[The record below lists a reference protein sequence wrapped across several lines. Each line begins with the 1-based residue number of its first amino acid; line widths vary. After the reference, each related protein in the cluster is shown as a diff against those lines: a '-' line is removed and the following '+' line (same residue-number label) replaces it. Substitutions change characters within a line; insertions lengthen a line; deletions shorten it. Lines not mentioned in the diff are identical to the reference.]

1 MDIYGYV
8 FTNFTQIYVSVT
20 GGGTGAFQLPLR
32 AAPVRRAACQDQAEV
47 SPCIKRGGRERRR
60 ERRREGRRAL
70 PFIDMDSIPPSFPP
84 SLPLLRGELSLRGNR
99 INPFFVIQPPALQ
112 QQASEVECYPTGSL
126 LDTLGKRMIT
136 ASPIPPSFP
145 PSLLPSLPPSLP
157 PSSCLYT
164 PPLHRLRTRFLPSLP
179 PSLSPAE
186 QAAASLAAEGG
197 DSLHMVQK
205 LKEETY
211 VSREDYRLK
220 IVPDDDVDK
229 E

>member
-1 MDIYGYV
+1 MASPKRMALSIHDSVRLTTVKGEAV
-8 FTNFTQIYVSVT
+8 QGNVHALDETTSTLVLRLAGRQGGLQKGKGGAMLTQ
-20 GGGTGAFQLPLR
+20 G
-32 AAPVRRAACQDQAEV
+32 CE
-47 SPCIKRGGRERRR
+47 C
-60 ERRREGRRAL
+60 
-70 PFIDMDSIPPSFPP
+70 MPPTLQSP
-84 SLPLLRGELSLRGNR
+84 SL
-99 INPFFVIQPPALQ
+99 
-112 QQASEVECYPTGSL
+112 
-126 LDTLGKRMIT
+126 
-136 ASPIPPSFP
+136 PPSFP